1 MLNLNIRILLHEQY
15 FLHKIEDRTII
26 SCVSLTLISSDDFD
40 RDLLSW
46 KLDFRRVWVFL
57 LIMSLLQTSF
67 LELQDRAHGWT
78 HVRTACAVSNVVP
91 IKEGTRNS
99 LATEITS
106 WCGLNDFRGVGAVFF
121 CVATE
126 KRIQ

>member
-1 MLNLNIRILLHEQY
+1 M
-15 FLHKIEDRTII
+15 T
-26 SCVSLTLISSDDFD
+26 LTVICYPE
-40 RDLLSW
+40 SW
-46 KLDFRRVWVFL
+46 TFVACGFFL

-99 LATEITS
+99 FATEITS
-106 WCGLNDFRGVGAVFF
+106 
-121 CVATE
+121 
-126 KRIQ
+126 